1 MSFRRTVKN
10 PTLYMYFVVAVFS
23 LILIFPIIWTFIT
36 SLKSLETIFGNPLSP
51 KPSYFLHNYIRV
63 FGDRPFLLYARN
75 SLLVTIPTV
84 AIVITLSSLAAY
96 CFSRFR
102 FRGRKLFF
110 VLVIATRLF
119 PPISLLVPWYMLGD
133 TFNLLDTHLILILT
147 GVYLDLPIAIWLLTG
162 FFDDLPRDFD
172 EAGLI
177 DGCSRITVFYY
188 ILVPCI
194 APAIAAV
201 SIMVFLFSWNEYL
214 LPAITTFTSAART
227 LPVGVVEFVADAFVE
242 WNLLCAGAIITSL
255 PALLFVILFQQY
267 IVRGLIAGGVKG

>member
-1 MSFRRTVKN
+1 
-10 PTLYMYFVVAVFS
+10 MYLIVAAFS
-23 LILIFPIIWTFIT
+23 LVLMFPIIWTFIT

-51 KPSYFLHNYIRV
+51 RPSYFLHNYIRV
-63 FGDRPFLLYARN
+63 FGERPFVLYARN
-75 SLLVTIPTV
+75 SLLVTVPTV
-84 AIVITLSSLAAY
+84 IIVITLGSLGAY
-96 CFSRFR
+96 CFSRFN
-102 FRGRKLFF
+102 FKGKKIFF
-110 VLVIATRLF
+110 ILVIATRLF

-133 TFNLLDTHLILILT
+133 TLNLLDTHLILILT
-147 GVYLDLPIAIWLLTG
+147 SVYLDLPIAIWLLTG

-177 DGCSRITVFYY
+177 DGCSRITVFFH

-214 LPAITTFTSAART
+214 LPAITTFTTAART

-255 PALLFVILFQQY
+255 PALFFVILFQKY

>member
-1 MSFRRTVKN
+1 MRLKKLVKS
-10 PTLYMYFVVAVFS
+10 PTTYMYLVVAVFS
-23 LILIFPIIWTFIT
+23 LIMLFPIFWTFIT
-36 SLKSLETIFGNPLSP
+36 SLKSLETIFGNPLSL
-51 KPSYFLHNYIRV
+51 KPSYFLHNYFRV
-63 FGDRPFLLYARN
+63 FGERPFLLYARN
-75 SLLVTIPTV
+75 SILVTIPTV
-84 AIVITLSSLAAY
+84 IIVITLGSLGAY
-96 CFSRFR
+96 CFSRFD
-102 FRGRKLFF
+102 FKGKKVFF
-110 VLVIATRLF
+110 ILVIATRLF

-147 GVYLDLPIAIWLLTG
+147 SVYLDLPIAIWLLTG

-177 DGCSRITVFYY
+177 DGCSRITVFFY

-201 SIMVFLFSWNEYL
+201 SIMVFLFSWNEFL
-214 LPAITTFTSAART
+214 LPALTTFTTAART

-255 PALLFVILFQQY
+255 PALLFVILFQKY